1 MTRITRNAMIF
12 DVLVPCVESLDLI
25 LPALSQNFCVESATK
40 LIAAATPQD
49 RPGGTGTAGVTWAQ
63 VAGPQNFG
71 FKFI

>member
-12 DVLVPCVESLDLI
+12 DVLVPCVETVESLDLI
-25 LPALSQNFCVESATK
+25 LRQSRS
-40 LIAAATPQD
+40 PQD